1 MCFLQRNL
9 LPSVQML
16 PASQNP
22 AESHTDPT
30 LGSVVDG
37 AIARRY
43 GESGAESY
51 GITAERFHEIVAA
64 VVIRYAPDLS
74 QAERVELVASLRL
87 EELVLARACSAGIE
101 AAWNAFIPRFRA
113 ALRATAYRLT
123 GDEASGRELADGL
136 NADLYGIPLSDGRRI
151 SKLDYYMGRGSL
163 EGWLRTVLARQH
175 IDRCRFHAKDV
186 SLDEQI
192 EHGAYFAANPQAVAP
207 ATDDRLPVAIAETLA
222 ELGHEERFLLA
233 SYYLDQRTLADIGRQ
248 TGVHESTVSRKLDR
262 LTGTLHKRVRR
273 RLQSAGV
280 HSQRCDELLRE
291 IDVRD
296 IDVDVAANLKQER
309 TSGTF

>member
-1 MCFLQRNL
+1 
-9 LPSVQML
+9 ML
-16 PASQNP
+16 PASQIP
-22 AESHTDPT
+22 AERHTDPS

-51 GITAERFHEIVAA
+51 GMTPERFHEIVAA
-64 VVIRYAPDLS
+64 VVLRYGANLS
-74 QAERVELVASLRL
+74 EAERVELVASLRL

-101 AAWNAFIPRFRA
+101 AAWDVFIPRFRA

-123 GDEASGRELADGL
+123 RDEASARELADGL
-136 NADLYGIPLSDGRRI
+136 NADLYGIPNSEGRRV

-175 IDRCRFHAKDV
+175 IDRCRSHANDV
-186 SLDEQI
+186 SLDEQS
-192 EHGAYFAANPQAVAP
+192 EHGVSFVQPPQPSAP
-207 ATDDRLPVAIAETLA
+207 KVDDRLPVAIAETLA

-262 LTGTLHKRVRR
+262 LTGTLRKRVRR

-280 HSQRCDELLRE
+280 APRRCDELLQE
-291 IDVRD
+291 LDVRD
-296 IDVDVAANLKQER
+296 IDVDVTANLKQER
-309 TSGTF
+309 TAGTF